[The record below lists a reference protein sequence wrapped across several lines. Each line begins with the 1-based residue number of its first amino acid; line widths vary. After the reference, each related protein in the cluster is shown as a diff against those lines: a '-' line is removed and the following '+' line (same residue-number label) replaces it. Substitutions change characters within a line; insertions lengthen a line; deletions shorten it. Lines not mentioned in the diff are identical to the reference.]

1 MNFGICFKQR
11 LGIWNR
17 LGFMSQVNW
26 LKSLPL
32 DGVLTWSF
40 LGNKMKSPR
49 FNLVTGVISIMLF
62 LVLVDCT
69 ILIYGM
75 YQGN

>member
-11 LGIWNR
+11 LGTWNR

-40 LGNKMKSPR
+40 LGNRIK
-49 FNLVTGVISIMLF
+49 TGCLICDVITWCIEFGDL
-62 LVLVDCT
+62 
-69 ILIYGM
+69 
-75 YQGN
+75 

>member
-11 LGIWNR
+11 LGVGNW

-32 DGVLTWSF
+32 DGVLVWSLSKNRVKGELF
-40 LGNKMKSPR
+40 DWLCDD
-49 FNLVTGVISIMLF
+49 LV
-62 LVLVDCT
+62 
-69 ILIYGM
+69 Y
-75 YQGN
+75 

>member
-1 MNFGICFKQR
+1 MWDCELVTSGGQVNFGICLKQR

-40 LGNKMKSPR
+40 LGNKMKS
-49 FNLVTGVISIMLF
+49 VLF
-62 LVLVDCT
+62 DLRCDNSV
-69 ILIYGM
+69 Y
-75 YQGN
+75 